1 MSRRPISLSPD
12 LKQLQDEGYDV
23 DIVAGYLVIR
33 QVPYVNSRK
42 EVVRGVLVSGLEL
55 AGDLA
60 QPPTDHVA
68 KFAGEAPCKAD
79 GEQIQTIYHS
89 ATQEALAPGL
99 ETNHM
104 FSSKPAEGYRDYH
117 HKMTTYED
125 MISRHARE
133 IDPEA
138 TARVFPVIPDED
150 EYSVFNYIDTAS
162 SRADIVVVT
171 ERLKIGPVAIV
182 GLGGTGS
189 YLLDLLAKTPVREI
203 HLFDGDRFDQH
214 NAFRSPGAPS
224 IEELQEKRQKVEH
237 FAALYAAMRT
247 GIIPHDCYITE
258 DTVDEL
264 RIMDFVFL
272 ALDKGEAKRLIVT
285 KLEEFG
291 VPFIDV
297 GMGVYAA
304 DGALSA
310 SIRTTTSTPAQRAHV
325 HDRKLIPF
333 SDGDV
338 NNDYSQ
344 NIQIAELNSINAA
357 MAVMKWKKLVGF
369 YTDLVGEQ
377 HSVYTTNDNHLI
389 NEDAA

>member
-23 DIVAGYLVIR
+23 DILAGYLVIR
-33 QVPYVNSRK
+33 QVPYVNSRR
-42 EVVRGVLVSGLEL
+42 EVVRGVLVSTLEL
-55 AGDLA
+55 AGDVA

-68 KFAGEAPCKAD
+68 KFAGDAPCNAE
-79 GEQIQTIYHS
+79 GEQLQTIYHS
-89 ATQEALAPGL
+89 ATQEVLAPGL
-99 ETNHM
+99 ETSHM
-104 FSSKPAEGYRDYH
+104 FSSKPSDGYRDYH
-117 HKMTTYED
+117 HKMKTYED
-125 MISRHARE
+125 VISRHARA
-133 IDPEA
+133 IDSEA
-138 TARVFPVIPDED
+138 TAQVFPVIPDDDED
-150 EYSVFNYIDTAS
+150 SVFNYLDTAS

-171 ERLKIGPVAIV
+171 EKLKIGPVAIV

-237 FAALYAAMRT
+237 FAALYAGMRT
-247 GIIPHDCYITE
+247 GIIPHDHYVTE

-264 RIMDFVFL
+264 RAMEFVFL
-272 ALDKGEAKRLIVT
+272 ALDRGEAKRLIVT

-291 VPFIDV
+291 VPFVDV
-297 GMGVYAA
+297 GMGVYVT
-304 DGALSA
+304 DSSLSA

-325 HDRKLIPF
+325 HDRMLIPF
-333 SDGDV
+333 SDGDI

-357 MAVMKWKKLVGF
+357 MAVMKWKKLIGF
-369 YTDLVGEQ
+369 YTDLVGEH
-377 HSVYTTNDNHLI
+377 HSVYTTNDNYLI